1 MWVPPAMGA
10 LERQMTIAITVVAT
24 VFSGTIVFIVG
35 QIFLVLFLERIRAQA
50 RCVEE
55 IAQALALYRPLY
67 LEIQPNSLVGGS
79 EQARE
84 ASVELRRLGSI
95 LMANSQTIRLYE
107 LWTFLRFVFP
117 RSTVLGISRELLM
130 LCQICPPLNSG
141 HIESA
146 AIHEQEIKRLL
157 GIEVH

>member
-1 MWVPPAMGA
+1 MGA
-10 LERQMTIAITVVAT
+10 FERQMTIAITVVAT
-24 VFSGTIVFIVG
+24 VFSGTIVFVVG
-35 QIFLVLFLERIRAQA
+35 QIFVVLFLERIRTQA

-67 LEIQPNSLVGGS
+67 LEVQPNGPAGSS

-84 ASVELRRLGSI
+84 ASVELRRLGSL
-95 LMANSQTIRLYE
+95 LMANAQTIRLYRV
-107 LWTFLRFVFP
+107 WTFLRFVFP
-117 RSTVLGISRELLM
+117 RSKVLAISRELIM
-130 LCQICPPLNSG
+130 LCQLCPPLNSG
-141 HIESA
+141 HVESA